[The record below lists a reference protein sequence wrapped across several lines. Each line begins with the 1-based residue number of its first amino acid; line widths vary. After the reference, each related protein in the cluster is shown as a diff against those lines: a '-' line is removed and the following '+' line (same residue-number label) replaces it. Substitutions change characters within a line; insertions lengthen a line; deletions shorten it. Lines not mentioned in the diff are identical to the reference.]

1 MINLADIIAKHQKWL
16 NGDPDGERANL
27 SGADLSGADL
37 IGANLIRA
45 DLRGATLSG
54 AYLIRA
60 ILYGANLY
68 GANLNGADLNG
79 AYLIRADLN
88 VADLRGANL
97 IGANLAEADLNGADL
112 READINGADLRGAM
126 NAPYV
131 PMACPDEGEYTAYK
145 KARGDYIVVLHIPSY
160 AKRSSASG
168 RKCRCDKANVI
179 RIENLDGSM
188 ADVSTVYSTYDDSFG
203 YTVGETVTVENF
215 DDNRWNECAPGIH
228 HFMNRQEAIDYVL

>member
-1 MINLADIIAKHQKWL
+1 MIKLADIIAKHQKWL
-16 NGDPDGERANL
+16 NGGPDGERAILYGANL
-27 SGADLSGADL
+27 NGADLSGSILYGACLRGANLIRANLNGADLSGADL
-37 IGANLIRA
+37 SGA

-54 AYLIRA
+54 AYL
-60 ILYGANLY
+60 
-68 GANLNGADLNG
+68 
-79 AYLIRADLN
+79 
-88 VADLRGANL
+88 RGANL
-97 IGANLAEADLNGADL
+97 IGANFRGADL
-112 READINGADLRGAM
+112 SGADLSGADLSGAM
-126 NAPYV
+126 NVPYV

-188 ADVSTVYSTYDDSFG
+188 AEVSTVYSTYDDSFE

>member
-16 NGDPDGERANL
+16 NGDHDGERAILYGANL
-27 SGADLSGADL
+27 YGANLYGANLNGADLSGADL

-60 ILYGANLY
+60 DLRGANLIRANLR
-68 GANLNGADLNG
+68 GAYLTGADLNGADLNG
-79 AYLIRADLN
+79 ADL
-88 VADLRGANL
+88 
-97 IGANLAEADLNGADL
+97 
-112 READINGADLRGAM
+112 NGADLRGAM

>member
-1 MINLADIIAKHQKWL
+1 MINRKDVLVKHQKWL
-16 NGDPDGERANL
+16 NGYPDGERADL
-27 SGADLSGADL
+27 RGADLNGADL
-37 IGANLIRA
+37 NGADLRGAYLRGAYLRGAYLIRA
-45 DLRGATLSG
+45 DLRGA
-54 AYLIRA
+54 
-60 ILYGANLY
+60 
-68 GANLNGADLNG
+68 DL
-79 AYLIRADLN
+79 RR
-88 VADLRGANL
+88 ADLRGAYL
-97 IGANLAEADLNGADL
+97 TGADLTGADLNEADLNGADL
-112 READINGADLRGAM
+112 RGADLRGAM

-168 RKCRCDKANVI
+168 RKCRCDKADVI

>member
-16 NGDPDGERANL
+16 NGDPDGERAIL
-27 SGADLSGADL
+27 SGAYLNGADL
-37 IGANLIRA
+37 RGANRTGADLRGACLIRA
-45 DLRGATLSG
+45 DLRGANLNRADLRG
-54 AYLIRA
+54 AY
-60 ILYGANLY
+60 
-68 GANLNGADLNG
+68 LNGADL
-79 AYLIRADLN
+79 IRADLSG
-88 VADLRGANL
+88 VDFS
-97 IGANLAEADLNGADL
+97 EADLSGADL
-112 READINGADLRGAM
+112 SGAM

-145 KARGDYIVVLHIPSY
+145 KARGDYIVVLRIPSY

-203 YTVGETVTVENF
+203 YTVGKTVTVENF

>member
-1 MINLADIIAKHQKWL
+1 MINLKDVLVKHQKWL
-16 NGDPDGERANL
+16 NGYPDGERATLNGAYLTRADLRGAYLRGADLRGANL

-37 IGANLIRA
+37 
-45 DLRGATLSG
+45 SG
-54 AYLIRA
+54 
-60 ILYGANLY
+60 
-68 GANLNGADLNG
+68 
-79 AYLIRADLN
+79 
-88 VADLRGANL
+88 ADLRGANL
-97 IGANLAEADLNGADL
+97 IRAYLIRSDLRRADLSGADLRRAYLREADL
-112 READINGADLRGAM
+112 READLKGANLSGAM

-179 RIENLDGSM
+179 RIENLDGST

-228 HFMNRQEAIDYVL
+228 HFMNRQEAINYVL

>member
-1 MINLADIIAKHQKWL
+1 MINLKDVLVKHQKWL
-16 NGDPDGERANL
+16 NGYPDGERANL
-27 SGADLSGADL
+27 SGAYLSGANLYGADLSGADL
-37 IGANLIRA
+37 SGAKLIRANLSEANLSEANLSGANL
-45 DLRGATLSG
+45 S
-54 AYLIRA
+54 
-60 ILYGANLY
+60 
-68 GANLNGADLNG
+68 GADLS
-79 AYLIRADLN
+79 
-88 VADLRGANL
+88 
-97 IGANLAEADLNGADL
+97 
-112 READINGADLRGAM
+112 GAM

-188 ADVSTVYSTYDDSFG
+188 AEVSTVYSTYDDSFG
-203 YTVGETVTVENF
+203 YTVGKTVTVENF

>member
-1 MINLADIIAKHQKWL
+1 MVNLVGIIAKHQKWL

-27 SGADLSGADL
+27 SGAYLNGADL
-37 IGANLIRA
+37 YGA

-60 ILYGANLY
+60 
-68 GANLNGADLNG
+68 D
-79 AYLIRADLN
+79 LIRADLIR
-88 VADLRGANL
+88 ADLRGANL
-97 IGANLAEADLNGADL
+97 SGAYLNGADL
-112 READINGADLRGAM
+112 YGADLRGADLYGADLRGADLNGADLRGAM

-168 RKCRCDKANVI
+168 RKCRCDKADVI

>member
-16 NGDPDGERANL
+16 NGDPDGERAIL
-27 SGADLSGADL
+27 Y
-37 IGANLIRA
+37 GAN
-45 DLRGATLSG
+45 
-54 AYLIRA
+54 
-60 ILYGANLY
+60 LYGANLY
-68 GANLNGADLNG
+68 GANLNGADLSG
-79 AYLIRADLN
+79 AH
-88 VADLRGANL
+88 L
-97 IGANLAEADLNGADL
+97 IGANLIRANLRGAYLTGADLNGAYLNGADL
-112 READINGADLRGAM
+112 NGADLRGAM

-145 KARGDYIVVLHIPSY
+145 KVRDDYIVVLYIPSY

-228 HFMNRQEAIDYVL
+228 HFMNRQEAIDYDL

>member
-1 MINLADIIAKHQKWL
+1 MVNLVGIIAKHQKWL

-27 SGADLSGADL
+27 SGAYLNGADL
-37 IGANLIRA
+37 YGA
-45 DLRGATLSG
+45 DLRGAD
-54 AYLIRA
+54 
-60 ILYGANLY
+60 LYG
-68 GANLNGADLNG
+68 
-79 AYLIRADLN
+79 
-88 VADLRGANL
+88 ADLRG
-97 IGANLAEADLNGADL
+97 ADLNGADL
-112 READINGADLRGAM
+112 NGADLRGAM

-168 RKCRCDKANVI
+168 RKCRCDKADVI